1 MQLMEN
7 PERAAMDGWCGSPV
21 KGVGTSDSTGTVDR
35 RNAKMEARLAGWF
48 SAGGSTWITKDKPK
62 LEKENVV
69 SIWCGN
75 FDTEEELLE
84 YVEPEFDEDDNPT
97 SEFMNDFSLDWYD
110 EDFAEASFDP
120 DDDIAL
126 RVREHS
132 YGDSFDG
139 RLNEDMRRFADCNS
153 LYLIYDVGASGATS
167 DRSKLTFVGAYPY
180 RR

>member
-1 MQLMEN
+1 M
-7 PERAAMDGWCGSPV
+7 
-21 KGVGTSDSTGTVDR
+21 
-35 RNAKMEARLAGWF
+35 
-48 SAGGSTWITKDKPK
+48 

-84 YVEPEFDEDDNPT
+84 YVEPEFDDDDDNAT
-97 SEFMNDFSLDWYD
+97 SEFLNDFSLDWYD
-110 EDFAEASFDP
+110 EDFAEASFDL

-132 YGDSFDG
+132 YGESFDV
-139 RLNEDMRRFADCNS
+139 RLDEDMRQFSDCNS
-153 LYLIYDVGASGATS
+153 LYLIYDVDASGAAS
-167 DRSKLTFVGAYPY
+167 DRSKLTFVGVYAY

>member
-1 MQLMEN
+1 M
-7 PERAAMDGWCGSPV
+7 
-21 KGVGTSDSTGTVDR
+21 
-35 RNAKMEARLAGWF
+35 
-48 SAGGSTWITKDKPK
+48 

-84 YVEPEFDEDDNPT
+84 YVEPEFDDDDDNAT
-97 SEFMNDFSLDWYD
+97 SEFLNDFSLHWYD
-110 EDFAEASFDP
+110 EDFAEASFDL

-132 YGDSFDG
+132 YGESFDV
-139 RLNEDMRRFADCNS
+139 RLDEDMRQFSDCNS
-153 LYLIYDVGASGATS
+153 LYLIYDVDASGAAS
-167 DRSKLTFVGAYPY
+167 DRSKLTFVGVYAY